1 MGTDSSVQDLP
12 ALAVPSHA
20 PSAQRASRRWRLAFL
35 LLIPAVLLLAGL
47 RWMTR
52 ERPNPS
58 QQITATP
65 IQPSQQA
72 VSALGRLTPEGDV
85 RRLAAPSGP
94 MGAMPRVSEL
104 MVDVGDQVVQGQL
117 LARFDNQADAK
128 ADLNV
133 AQATIASLE
142 RREQLLQG
150 DVDRYLGLQEL
161 GAISLEG
168 LERRQLKLLAVQQEL
183 QLARAELAR
192 QQVKLPD
199 SELRAPF
206 DGMVLAIAA
215 RPGERANADGVLQL
229 GRSEAMQALLEVYE
243 SDIDRVRLNQ
253 RVRLESENGGFS
265 GSLGG
270 RVIRI
275 DPQVKQRGV
284 LSTDPTADTDARV
297 VEVRVAL
304 DPDDAARVSNLTG
317 LRLIARLQP

>member
-1 MGTDSSVQDLP
+1 
-12 ALAVPSHA
+12 
-20 PSAQRASRRWRLAFL
+20 
-35 LLIPAVLLLAGL
+35 
-47 RWMTR
+47 MTR

-192 QQVKLPD
+192 QQNRFCP
-199 SELRAPF
+199 AP
-206 DGMVLAIAA
+206 GVSTLAPTPPCA
-215 RPGERANADGVLQL
+215 
-229 GRSEAMQALLEVYE
+229 
-243 SDIDRVRLNQ
+243 RVR
-253 RVRLESENGGFS
+253 ESC
-265 GSLGG
+265 
-270 RVIRI
+270 R
-275 DPQVKQRGV
+275 
-284 LSTDPTADTDARV
+284 ACACMHARM
-297 VEVRVAL
+297 RFPGAQ
-304 DPDDAARVSNLTG
+304 DCRA
-317 LRLIARLQP
+317 